1 MRKLYLVTYD
11 VGNPDRLRCVYRLMR
26 GYGDHVQLSVFLC
39 EMSPKEKAQLRG
51 RVEEIIHM
59 REDQVLFV
67 DLGPVDGRA
76 PGAIQ
81 AIGKRY
87 VHPEHLAIIV

>member
-11 VGNPDRLRCVYRLMR
+11 VADPARLRHIYRLMR

-39 EMSPKEKAQLRG
+39 ELSAKEKAQLRA
-51 RVEEIIHM
+51 RVEDVLHM
-59 REDQVLFV
+59 REDQLLLV
-67 DLGPVDGRA
+67 DLGPAEGRA

>member
-11 VGNPDRLRCVYRLMR
+11 IADPGRLRRVYQLMR

-39 EMSPKEKAQLRG
+39 EMSAKERAQLRS
-51 RVEEIIHM
+51 RVEELVHM

-67 DLGPVDGRA
+67 DLGPADGRA

-87 VHPEHLAIIV
+87 THPEHLAIVV

>member
-1 MRKLYLVTYD
+1 MRKLYLATYD
-11 VGNPDRLRCVYRLMR
+11 IGDPERLRRIYRLMR

-39 EMSPKEKAQLRG
+39 ELSLKEKAELLG
-51 RVEEIIHM
+51 RIEDIIHS
-59 REDQVLFV
+59 REDQVLIV
-67 DLGPVDGRA
+67 DLGPADGRA

-87 VHPEHLAIIV
+87 VHPEHLAIVV